1 MEDTQA
7 VQTTGDGAAQTVA
20 APSHQPDVASAVGPS
35 AALVPQTYEQLERF
49 CETVAHSQMVPDQY
63 RGEPQDIMVTVMHGM
78 EVGLKPLQ
86 ALQNITVINGKP
98 SVYGDAAIALVRASG
113 LCAEIKETLEGE
125 DDDLTGVCYARR
137 KDNGDE
143 QRHTF
148 SVADAKKAGLW
159 TKPGPWQDYPKRML
173 QMRAR
178 SWVLR
183 DLFPDV
189 LQGLYIAEEAR
200 DIPSEDEKRQQK
212 YEGLLSQMREKL
224 EGAEPEH
231 YADAEAR
238 CKDYIDQWPPK
249 WQGKAEALIAD
260 VRAARSGDVGEV
272 PAEAE
277 IVDAYAEQ
285 TFDKEL
291 EALEEDLAQAMDA
304 DTHEARLEQV
314 SAAMEAF
321 HEVYPRPSA
330 SQRHAIME
338 VYEPVRAE
346 LAQEVEA
353 GEQDSAD
360 AEAQQQSQ
368 AADDILEGNAALDS
382 PEEGAGEN
390 DASKDEG

>member
-1 MEDTQA
+1 MEDPTQA

-49 CETVAHSQMVPDQY
+49 CDTVAHSQMVPKQY
-63 RGEPQDIMVTVMHGM
+63 RGEPQDVMVTVMHGM

-113 LCAEIKETLEGE
+113 LCAEIKETIEEGGE
-125 DDDLTGVCYARR
+125 LAAICYARR

-143 QRHTF
+143 STHAF
-148 SVADAKKAGLW
+148 SVTDAKEAGLW
-159 TKPGPWQDYPKRML
+159 SKPGPWQDYPKRML

-200 DIPSEDEKRQQK
+200 DIPSEDEKRDRK
-212 YEGLLSQMREKL
+212 YEKLLSDMRERL
-224 EGAEPEH
+224 SGAAPED
-231 YADAEAR
+231 YADVEAR
-238 CKDYIDQWPPK
+238 CKDYIKQWPPEQ
-249 WQGKAEALIAD
+249 QGKAEALIAN

-277 IVDAYAEQ
+277 IVEGYDEQ
-285 TFDKEL
+285 TFDEDL
-291 EALEEDLAQAMDA
+291 EALEEDLAQAMGA
-304 DTHEARLEQV
+304 DTREARLEQV
-314 SAAMEAF
+314 SAAVAAFSEA
-321 HEVYPRPSA
+321 HPEPSDD
-330 SQRHAIME
+330 QREAILE

-346 LAQEVEA
+346 LTQEGEA
-353 GEQDSAD
+353 GEEESA
-360 AEAQQQSQ
+360 AN
-368 AADDILEGNAALDS
+368 DILEGNTALDTEADAGDGDAD
-382 PEEGAGEN
+382 EEDG
-390 DASKDEG
+390 